1 MLTTSRPSSITRYPF
16 ASELS
21 ASVTLEL
28 SCIVKVSFPQRLFVI
43 VALDFFLTS
52 IVTSCDILHSKYIVL
67 PAADALLPKWTSP
80 VNDAV
85 SSTYIFVPVT
95 SFLRRIEAEAPSP
108 TKLPLLTTVTSLT
121 SILIAALALVLLLFV
136 SVASMVAPL

>member
-1 MLTTSRPSSITRYPF
+1 MTKYPF

-52 IVTSCDILHSKYIVL
+52 IVTSCDILHSKYIVV
-67 PAADALLPKWTSP
+67 PAADALLPK
-80 VNDAV
+80 
-85 SSTYIFVPVT
+85 
-95 SFLRRIEAEAPSP
+95 
-108 TKLPLLTTVTSLT
+108 
-121 SILIAALALVLLLFV
+121 
-136 SVASMVAPL
+136 